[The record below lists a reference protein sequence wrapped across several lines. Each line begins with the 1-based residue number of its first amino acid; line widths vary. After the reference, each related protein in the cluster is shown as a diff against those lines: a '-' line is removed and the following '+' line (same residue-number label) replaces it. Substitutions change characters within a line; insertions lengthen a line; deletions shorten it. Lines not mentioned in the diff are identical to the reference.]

1 MAALIYVIYLIWPPR
16 PSCVVLIGAG
26 YEENLAV
33 PHNVYGWKGLTDFV
47 TLAKSGKSRWLR
59 SGLFTLKHE
68 EPVELRGGVAW
79 DKDLDSVKEKAV
91 IVFLALHGGADE
103 EGCYFLYHD
112 SDLSEGPKSR
122 LRLDDVLDRLTKLE
136 KKKIVLILDATQV
149 PANWQ
154 LGMLHND
161 FARKLHK
168 ASDRIQQIPDLVVLS
183 ASDIDQRS
191 WVSEEW
197 RQTVFT
203 HYILEGLSGAA
214 DEAETGNHDGRV
226 NALELHQYVAAKVQ
240 QWARDNRDALQ
251 TPVLLPVGGEERARS
266 IELVAVTPKE
276 QRPVVEEAPAFRVP
290 PELTTAWQTFHDLQE
305 EVPPPASYAPHLW
318 RQYQETLLRYEQL
331 VRAGDTR
338 KITDVSGMLRGLKDD
353 IDKAR
358 AVDRPSAQYALP
370 LPAALGKTFAL
381 RPDKDVKGQFEQ
393 LWRAKEELRRQTWD
407 QMEKAAADQSRELR
421 LQLCGLLLDR
431 AVEDPQQNL
440 RKAADLLHLLCG
452 KGNERPAELHFLA
465 MLQGADNLAPEPNRP
480 PAELLATALK
490 IRVLAEN
497 VALAVPLGNED
508 YRPRQQPRKHPY
520 SEQVFPWIQD
530 KVLRADEKRQQG
542 QDFLFASDKDSW
554 GKARQ
559 LLAEAEQLYRSA
571 QEDADAVRD
580 ALQTRDEVFAALPY
594 YSQWMAGCRLPDDK
608 RELDIEEKRLGDI
621 EELWR
626 SIHLLAQLLEKPQP
640 ERIQKEWQDQDRLMP
655 GLRSQAKTVHD
666 AFGKI
671 QKDFEERC
679 EKLSTESANLQKVW
693 RDSEEALRVPGL
705 KPQLRKELLEKQRR
719 ISYRFLH
726 ETDTKA
732 KGVTQEET
740 SNLARDSGKRQGAQA
755 LAVLG
760 QSWFDD
766 QVAKTR
772 LRYSEAKTVLDNLRV
787 DPQWPATLGRTGE
800 EIGLRWRGL
809 PTEIAQR
816 VEQSRTWGP
825 VDKMAEDLL
834 RAERLAR
841 QVDGATART
850 LSNKSVNPVEGMR
863 KVRTH
868 NLLLWLA
875 DRTQNDHWFAEDPEQ
890 TAEPY
895 YRFVGLHYVQDALAL
910 VEGKNDPLAPAQ
922 RKERAQPADRM
933 KLLLNRP
940 GEVLGVNQRDVDV
953 ATEEKIPAKVPIT
966 YPLRL
971 ADKDGIKGWVPA
983 GHPVVW
989 LETGKFLEPVA
1000 KPRQVLEVKNETVP
1014 GSVSFDD
1021 VAVKKVDPYPKV
1033 PTKNEEKVALR
1044 GFYRGQRIGAKT
1056 QLVLHRVP
1064 ETVVYHHPPEDRDTG
1079 IIVRASP
1086 GVHQQFAASNGA
1098 VAIVLDASGSML
1110 EPSDKLLREEKLRW
1124 DRQVPCKYHDA
1135 TKALREVLKGL
1146 PPGTHVSVFVFSHV
1160 KGPHNE
1166 FGFAQNKQPTDVDEW
1181 IDRVWDPAPWDPDK
1195 QLDALMD
1202 KVEDKVP
1209 YNYTPLVRAMWK
1221 AKETGFPKNISGF
1234 KTLLVLT
1241 DGMDTEFKNDKDHKF
1256 DNKLNP
1262 DGKLTIPEFLRQ
1274 EFATSGVRINMIHF
1288 KVDPKEEEE
1297 AKRQFKRVIEED
1309 LPLKGKLYTANDAKQ
1324 LIYYLKKSLTQSLT
1338 FRVEDYNGKPAVATM
1353 PEEGWLVGQ
1362 TTAVDPAAIRLEP
1375 GSYVVKVP
1383 TQKLLKQAIELAKGQ
1398 YLRVTLTDDGE
1409 GFEVELFRDD
1419 YERRPHH
1426 TFRRDNG
1433 EQWLLTAPQNQFKER
1448 EGELEM
1454 MLTMEAIDK
1463 RVRRSD
1469 TLRHPALRT
1478 WLEVTPQGADS
1489 GAPVALRWGALAG
1502 YEAPAWGIN
1511 GAGWPARGGPAVPAV
1526 SSWWIWGPEPP
1537 RLRTLDRHS
1546 VVGFRKAFVGADGRV
1561 DLGDPSGPA
1570 QIESVDVEIRQMEVA
1585 PGKYSEQSCLVVRA
1599 SFPKRQ
1605 AGQPDNAIW
1614 VEPEGLKTSDLGQE
1628 HRFYFAAGKYTGI
1641 FWPVTEAE
1649 AERALTAL
1657 RVIGLEKFKRESK
1670 KIELPMKDT
1679 DQPSVRSRR
1688 PAPVSQ
1694 R

>member
-16 PSCVVLIGAG
+16 PACVVLIGAG

-33 PHNVYGWKGLTDFV
+33 PHNVYGWKGLTDCI

-122 LRLDDVLDRLTKLE
+122 LRLHDVLDRLAKLE

-168 ASDRIQQIPDLVVLS
+168 VSERIEQIPNLVVLS
-183 ASDIDQRS
+183 SSDIDQRS

-226 NALELHQYVAAKVQ
+226 NALELHKYVAAKVQ
-240 QWARDNRDALQ
+240 QWTRDNRDALQ
-251 TPVLLPVGGEERARS
+251 TPVLLGGEERAKD

-276 QRPVVEEAPAFRVP
+276 QRPVVDEAPAFRVP
-290 PELTTAWQTFHDLQE
+290 SELTTAWQTFHDLQE
-305 EVPPPASYAPHLW
+305 QVPPPASYAPHLW

-338 KITDVSGMLRGLKDD
+338 KITDVSGTLRGLKDD

-358 AVDRPSAQYALP
+358 AMDRPSAQYALP

-393 LWRAKEELRRQTWD
+393 LWKAKEELRRQTWD
-407 QMEKAAADQSRELR
+407 QMEKAAGDQSRELR

-440 RKAADLLHLLCG
+440 GKAADLLHLLCG

-465 MLQGADNLAPEPNRP
+465 MLQASDNLASAPNRP

-497 VALAVPLGNED
+497 VALAVPLGKED
-508 YRPRQQPRKHPY
+508 YRPRQQRRMHPY
-520 SEQVFPWIQD
+520 SEQVFPWIQA
-530 KVLRADEKRQQG
+530 KVLRADEKRQVEG
-542 QDFLFASDKDSW
+542 QDLLFASNPESW
-554 GKARQ
+554 DKARTA
-559 LLAEAEQLYRSA
+559 LREAEALYRSA
-571 QEDADAVRD
+571 QEDAEAVRD
-580 ALQTRDEVFAALPY
+580 AIQTRDEVFAVLPY
-594 YSQWMAGCRLPDDK
+594 YSQWTAGCRFPDDK
-608 RELDIEEKRLGDI
+608 REQDIEEKRLGDI

-626 SIHLLAQLLEKPQP
+626 GAHLLVQLLEQPQP
-640 ERIQKEWQDQDRLMP
+640 ERIDKEWQQQDRLMP
-655 GLRSQAKTVHD
+655 GLRSQAKTVRD
-666 AFGKI
+666 GFDKI
-671 QKDFEERC
+671 RKDFEERC
-679 EKLSTESANLQKVW
+679 EKLVTESANLQKVW

-705 KPQLRKELLEKQRR
+705 KPQLRKDLLEKQRR

-732 KGVTQEET
+732 KGVSQEET
-740 SNLARDSGKRQGAQA
+740 SNLARDSGKRQGGQA

-787 DPQWPATLGRTGE
+787 DPQWQATLVRTGE
-800 EIGLRWRGL
+800 EVGLRWRSL
-809 PTEIAQR
+809 PAEITLRA
-816 VEQSRTWGP
+816 EQSRTWGP
-825 VDKMAEDLL
+825 VDKMAEDLA

-910 VEGKNDPLAPAQ
+910 VEAKSDPLAPEQ
-922 RKERAQPADRM
+922 RKERAQLADRM

-940 GEVLGVNQRDVDV
+940 GEVLGVNQPDIDV
-953 ATEEKIPAKVPIT
+953 ATEEKVLAKVPIT

-1014 GSVSFDD
+1014 ASVSFDD
-1021 VAVKKVDPYPKV
+1021 VPVKKVDPYPKV
-1033 PTKNEEKVALR
+1033 PTRNEEKVALR

-1064 ETVVYHHPPEDRDTG
+1064 ETVVFHHPPQVEDTG
-1079 IIVRASP
+1079 IIVRAP
-1086 GVHQQFAASNGA
+1086 PNVYDQFGIGNGA
-1098 VAIVLDASGSML
+1098 VAIVLDCSGSMADQDL
-1110 EPSDKLLREEKLRW
+1110 IADKGYNRHT
-1124 DRQVPCKYHDA
+1124 PCHYHEA
-1135 TKALREVLKGL
+1135 TQALKEVLQDL
-1146 PPGTHVSVFVFSHV
+1146 PKGTHVSVFVFSAAV
-1160 KGPHNE
+1160 GPRDE
-1166 FGFAQNKQPTDVDEW
+1166 LGRAPRGSQNNVDVIKDT
-1181 IDRVWDPAPWDPDK
+1181 IKRVRAPEPWDK
-1195 QLDALMD
+1195 AQLSGLMD
-1202 KVEDKVP
+1202 ELDNMLP
-1209 YNYTPLVRAMWK
+1209 YHETPLVRTMYEANR
-1221 AKETGFPKNISGF
+1221 TGFPKDFKGF
-1234 KTLLVLT
+1234 KTMLVLT
-1241 DGMDTEFKNDKDHKF
+1241 DGMDNLFRKDPDLHQVHKT
-1256 DNKLNP
+1256 DR
-1262 DGKLTIPEFLRQ
+1262 IPTFLLK
-1274 EFATSGVRINMIHF
+1274 EFAESGVLINMVNFHL
-1288 KVDPKEEEE
+1288 VRAEEKEAE
-1297 AKRQFKRVIEED
+1297 AQFKEVVEEK
-1309 LPLKGKLYTANDAKQ
+1309 LPLKGKIYKVNDAGELANRMRRALRRQ
-1324 LIYYLKKSLTQSLT
+1324 LT
-1338 FRVEDYNGKPAVATM
+1338 FRVEDYSGHAVERM
-1353 PEEGWLVGQ
+1353 PEEGWSVG
-1362 TTAVDPAAIRLEP
+1362 TATIDPRPVLLRP
-1375 GSYVVKVP
+1375 GSYLVKVP
-1383 TQKLLKQAIELAKGQ
+1383 TQKLLTQAIQLEKGQ
-1398 YLRVTLTDDGE
+1398 YLRITLTDDGQ
-1409 GFEVELFRDD
+1409 GFEVELFSDN
-1419 YERRPHH
+1419 YQGRPHQP
-1426 TFRRDNG
+1426 FRRDNG

-1448 EGELEM
+1448 ERELEM
-1454 MLTMEAIDK
+1454 MLTMEATDK

-1469 TLRHPALRT
+1469 TLRHPALHT
-1478 WLEVTPQGADS
+1478 WLEVTPQGADN
-1489 GAPVALRWGALAG
+1489 GAGALRWGALAG
-1502 YEAPAWGIN
+1502 YEVPAWGVN
-1511 GAGWPARGGPAVPAV
+1511 VAGWPDRGGPAVPAV
-1526 SSWWIWGPEPP
+1526 STWWFWGPEPP

-1570 QIESVDVEIRQMEVA
+1570 QIETVELERRQVEVA

-1599 SFPKRQ
+1599 SIPKRQ

-1641 FWPVTEAE
+1641 FWPVTEVE
-1649 AERALTAL
+1649 AERALKAL
-1657 RVIGLEKFKRESK
+1657 KVIGLEKFKRESK
-1670 KIELPMKDT
+1670 KIELPMKET
-1679 DQPSVRSRR
+1679 DQPTVRSRR